1 MPKRRVRDKLQPVC
15 RMSAHFCSHD
25 VSMRFLMLKLFADLL
40 LSKLAVGGIMMVSV
54 FRPDAG
60 DDFLFDGDLNVD
72 GVAFLLVFFVALL
85 VWDLFAVGNLVR
97 RAMLLR
103 HLFAMRNGDVVAFLF
118 RHFFGN
124 VDVVAFF
131 FRNLFVLGNINVFA
145 RLVRD
150 FLAFLFVV
158 VTGLALFSV
167 SSLTLLFLLISSFGF
182 VGGGTLLF
190 LFIGGFVDGL
200 ALLLV
205 FFSTFLFV
213 SGFAMLLLLISACFC
228 VFGNTFGYFNLFANL
243 VMFGFVLLF
252 VRFNFFLAFPVLFLA
267 RCVEMNIVAL
277 LFGYFFAHFMG
288 DLFAVGY
295 SVLTALFL
303 GHVVAFGYIDIV
315 ALLLRHFFGNFD
327 VVALFFR
334 HLFGNFDVVAFFFGH
349 LFVLGNINVFARL
362 VGDFL
367 AFLFVVVTGLALLS
381 VSSVTFLFLFIG
393 GFGFVGGGTL
403 LFLVV
408 FGFVD
413 RFTLL
418 LLVVFGFVNGFTLL
432 FLFIGTFLFVFGLTM
447 LLLFVFTLFG
457 VSSMALIFVMSV
469 ALLFLFGLTCFGVV
483 ITAVTP
489 LEQVKEERC
498 WSSLGCSFNVASSHK
513 AYKKED
519 LKQSLEIKLI
529 HEF

>member
-1 MPKRRVRDKLQPVC
+1 MPKRKVRDKLQPVC
-15 RMSAHFCSHD
+15 RMSAHFCSHV

-54 FRPDAG
+54 FRPDTG
-60 DDFLFDGDLNVD
+60 DDLLFDRDLNVN

-85 VWDLFAVGNLVR
+85 VRDLFTVGNLVR

-103 HLFAMRNGDVVAFLF
+103 HLFAMRNGDIVAFLF

-124 VDVVAFF
+124 VDIVAFF

-150 FLAFLFVV
+150 FRAFLFVV

-167 SSLTLLFLLISSFGF
+167 SSFTLLFLLISSFGF

-200 ALLLV
+200 TLLLV

-213 SGFAMLLLLISACFC
+213 SGFTMLLLLISTCFC

-243 VMFGFVLLF
+243 VMFGFVLVL

-267 RCVEMNIVAL
+267 RLVEMNIVAL

-288 DLFAVGY
+288 DLFAVGH
-295 SVLTALFL
+295 SVLTAFL
-303 GHVVAFGYIDIV
+303 LWHVVAFGYIDIV
-315 ALLLRHFFGNFD
+315 AFLFRHLFGNFD
-327 VVALFFR
+327 VVAFFFR
-334 HLFGNFDVVAFFFGH
+334 HLFGNFDVVAFFFRH
-349 LFVLGNINVFARL
+349 LFILGNINVFARL
-362 VGDFL
+362 VRDFL
-367 AFLFVVVTGLALLS
+367 AFLFIVVAWLALFS

-408 FGFVD
+408 FSFVD
-413 RFTLL
+413 GFTLF
-418 LLVVFGFVNGFTLL
+418 LLVVFGFVDGFTLL
-432 FLFIGTFLFVFGLTM
+432 FLFIGTFLFVGGLTM
-447 LLLFVFTLFG
+447 LLLFVFTLFC
-457 VSSMALIFVMSV
+457 VSCMALIFIMSL
-469 ALLFLFGLTCFGVV
+469 AFLLLFGLTCFGVV
-483 ITAVTP
+483 ITAVTL

-498 WSSLGCSFNVASSHK
+498 WSSLRCSFNVACSHK

-519 LKQSLEIKLI
+519 LKQRVGKI
-529 HEF
+529 

>member
-1 MPKRRVRDKLQPVC
+1 MVSVC

-118 RHFFGN
+118 WHFFGN

-131 FRNLFVLGNINVFA
+131 FRNLFILGNINVFA

-182 VGGGTLLF
+182 VGG
-190 LFIGGFVDGL
+190 FVDGL

-213 SGFAMLLLLISACFC
+213 SGLAMLLLLISACFC

-243 VMFGFVLLF
+243 V
-252 VRFNFFLAFPVLFLA
+252 
-267 RCVEMNIVAL
+267 
-277 LFGYFFAHFMG
+277 
-288 DLFAVGY
+288 
-295 SVLTALFL
+295 S
-303 GHVVAFGYIDIV
+303 
-315 ALLLRHFFGNFD
+315 
-327 VVALFFR
+327 
-334 HLFGNFDVVAFFFGH
+334 
-349 LFVLGNINVFARL
+349 
-362 VGDFL
+362 
-367 AFLFVVVTGLALLS
+367 
-381 VSSVTFLFLFIG
+381 
-393 GFGFVGGGTL
+393 
-403 LFLVV
+403 
-408 FGFVD
+408 
-413 RFTLL
+413 
-418 LLVVFGFVNGFTLL
+418 
-432 FLFIGTFLFVFGLTM
+432 
-447 LLLFVFTLFG
+447 
-457 VSSMALIFVMSV
+457 
-469 ALLFLFGLTCFGVV
+469 
-483 ITAVTP
+483 
-489 LEQVKEERC
+489 
-498 WSSLGCSFNVASSHK
+498 
-513 AYKKED
+513 
-519 LKQSLEIKLI
+519 
-529 HEF
+529 

>member
-1 MPKRRVRDKLQPVC
+1 
-15 RMSAHFCSHD
+15 
-25 VSMRFLMLKLFADLL
+25 
-40 LSKLAVGGIMMVSV
+40 MVSV

-60 DDFLFDGDLNVD
+60 DDFLFDRDLNVNS
-72 GVAFLLVFFVALL
+72 VAFLLVFFVALL
-85 VWDLFAVGNLVR
+85 VWDLFTVGNLVR

-103 HLFAMRNGDVVAFLF
+103 HLFAMRNGDIVAFLF

-182 VGGGTLLF
+182 VSGGTLLF
-190 LFIGGFVDGL
+190 LFIGGFVGGL
-200 ALLLV
+200 TLLLV

-213 SGFAMLLLLISACFC
+213 SGFTMLLLLISTSFC

-295 SVLTALFL
+295 
-303 GHVVAFGYIDIV
+303 IDIV

-327 VVALFFR
+327 VVAP
-334 HLFGNFDVVAFFFGH
+334 
-349 LFVLGNINVFARL
+349 
-362 VGDFL
+362 
-367 AFLFVVVTGLALLS
+367 
-381 VSSVTFLFLFIG
+381 
-393 GFGFVGGGTL
+393 
-403 LFLVV
+403 
-408 FGFVD
+408 
-413 RFTLL
+413 
-418 LLVVFGFVNGFTLL
+418 
-432 FLFIGTFLFVFGLTM
+432 
-447 LLLFVFTLFG
+447 
-457 VSSMALIFVMSV
+457 
-469 ALLFLFGLTCFGVV
+469 C
-483 ITAVTP
+483 
-489 LEQVKEERC
+489 
-498 WSSLGCSFNVASSHK
+498 
-513 AYKKED
+513 
-519 LKQSLEIKLI
+519 
-529 HEF
+529 